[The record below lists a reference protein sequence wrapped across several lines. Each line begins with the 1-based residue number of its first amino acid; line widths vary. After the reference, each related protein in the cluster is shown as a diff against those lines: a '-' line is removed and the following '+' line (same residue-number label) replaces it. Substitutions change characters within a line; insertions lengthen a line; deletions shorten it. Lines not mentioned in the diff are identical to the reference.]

1 MQDRD
6 DVRQEVAIMDHLSGH
21 ANVVTLVNA
30 FEDQKN
36 VHIVMELC
44 TGGELFDRIVSRG
57 HYSERTA
64 AQIIRAI
71 VEVVAH
77 CHSMGVVH
85 RDLKPENFLLSST
98 GNASELKAID
108 FGLSSFFQP
117 NEFLSD
123 IVGSAY
129 YVAPEVLKKHY
140 SYQCDIWS
148 CGVILY
154 ILLCGIP
161 PFYAESETAIFRAVI
176 KGTID
181 FESHPWPSISTEAK
195 DCVRKM
201 LTRDI
206 HKRAT
211 AQQILKVLPVPG
223 LDRHALGQ
231 AAAQHCRLVLIH
243 LLNIVYIFNG
253 LSTVTCVASLDDRYR
268 CCQ

>member
-1 MQDRD
+1 MISERDGKTCCVVSNLRSSRTAVQDRD

-21 ANVVTLVNA
+21 ANVVRLVNA
-30 FEDQKN
+30 FEDQRN

-64 AQIIRAI
+64 AQIIKAV

-85 RDLKPENFLLSST
+85 RDLKPENFLLSSA

-117 NEFLSD
+117 NEYLSD

-129 YVAPEVLKKHY
+129 YVAPEVLKKQY

-161 PFYAESETAIFRAVI
+161 PFYAENETAIFRAVI
-176 KGTID
+176 KGAVD

-211 AQQILKVLPVPG
+211 AEQILKVISVQGRGVCGGCVP
-223 LDRHALGQ
+223 Q
-231 AAAQHCRLVLIH
+231 AR
-243 LLNIVYIFNG
+243 VY
-253 LSTVTCVASLDDRYR
+253 
-268 CCQ
+268 